1 MIAPKGKISKARTG
15 HRRSQWKLK
24 PLNLSPCPQCHVL
37 KMPHRVC
44 AECGYYNGVQVI
56 EIKDGKK
63 SGR

>member
-1 MIAPKGKISKARTG
+1 MIAPKNKISKARGG

-44 AECGYYNGVQVI
+44 AECGHYNGRKVI
-56 EIKDGKK
+56 EIKEKK
-63 SGR
+63 NSG